1 MPEDRDEQDI
11 RINVLSRDKCF
22 VGDREDSITN
32 VERCIP
38 RYLYRAVA
46 VRHPSPSPGLLPR
59 FFQKEREKEMGGKN
73 RSRKETTC
81 NDYSRHRPRDQTLR
95 ESTIENR
102 DRTLE
107 EFPIRDSIPLK
118 ISREIGISFAGMF
131 LHRYSPSSTQFFPSL
146 FFHSQPRNL
155 GRSFFRREE
164 KKIFSSKVVVA
175 VVRISL
181 EAIEKKKEEILE
193 GKVVISITFR
203 GIKRKGKVRLNKKL
217 NFV

>member
-1 MPEDRDEQDI
+1 MFRRGQRRFD
-11 RINVLSRDKCF
+11 N
-22 VGDREDSITN
+22 
-32 VERCIP
+32 ERCIP
-38 RYLYRAVA
+38 RYLYRAVP

-131 LHRYSPSSTQFFPSL
+131 LHRGFRPLRRNFFLLFFFTRSREILVVPSSAEKRRKFSVRRLLLLSL
-146 FFHSQPRNL
+146 GYRWK
-155 GRSFFRREE
+155 RS
-164 KKIFSSKVVVA
+164 
-175 VVRISL
+175 
-181 EAIEKKKEEILE
+181 
-193 GKVVISITFR
+193 
-203 GIKRKGKVRLNKKL
+203 KRKRRKFWNEKW
-217 NFV
+217 

>member
-32 VERCIP
+32 GVFPGIYIEPLLFVIP
-38 RYLYRAVA
+38 
-46 VRHPSPSPGLLPR
+46 PPPPGLLPR

-73 RSRKETTC
+73 RSRKETTR

-131 LHRYSPSSTQFFPSL
+131 LHRGFRPLRRNFFLLFFFTRSREILVAPSSAEKRRKFSVRRLLLLSL
-146 FFHSQPRNL
+146 GYRWK
-155 GRSFFRREE
+155 RS
-164 KKIFSSKVVVA
+164 
-175 VVRISL
+175 
-181 EAIEKKKEEILE
+181 
-193 GKVVISITFR
+193 
-203 GIKRKGKVRLNKKL
+203 KRKRRKFWKEKW
-217 NFV
+217 

>member
-1 MPEDRDEQDI
+1 MFRRGQRRFD
-11 RINVLSRDKCF
+11 N
-22 VGDREDSITN
+22 
-32 VERCIP
+32 ERCIP

-102 DRTLE
+102 DRMLE
-107 EFPIRDSIPLK
+107 EFPIRDSIEN
-118 ISREIGISFAGMF
+118 IARDRYIVCRNVFAPWI
-131 LHRYSPSSTQFFPSL
+131 SPSSTQFFPSL

-155 GRSFFRREE
+155 GRK

-203 GIKRKGKVRLNKKL
+203 GIKRKGKRLKKKL

>member
-1 MPEDRDEQDI
+1 MFRRGQRRFD
-11 RINVLSRDKCF
+11 N
-22 VGDREDSITN
+22 
-32 VERCIP
+32 ERCIP

-73 RSRKETTC
+73 RSRKETTR

-131 LHRYSPSSTQFFPSL
+131 LHRGFRPLRRNFFLLFFFTRSREILVAPSSAEKRRKFSVRRLLSL
-146 FFHSQPRNL
+146 GYRWK
-155 GRSFFRREE
+155 RS
-164 KKIFSSKVVVA
+164 
-175 VVRISL
+175 
-181 EAIEKKKEEILE
+181 
-193 GKVVISITFR
+193 
-203 GIKRKGKVRLNKKL
+203 KRKRRKFWKEKW
-217 NFV
+217 

>member
-1 MPEDRDEQDI
+1 MFRRGQRRFD
-11 RINVLSRDKCF
+11 N
-22 VGDREDSITN
+22 
-32 VERCIP
+32 ERCIP
-38 RYLYRAVA
+38 RYLYRAVP

-73 RSRKETTC
+73 RSRKETTR

-131 LHRYSPSSTQFFPSL
+131 LHRGFRPLRRNFFPSL

-203 GIKRKGKVRLNKKL
+203 GIKRKGKRLKKKL